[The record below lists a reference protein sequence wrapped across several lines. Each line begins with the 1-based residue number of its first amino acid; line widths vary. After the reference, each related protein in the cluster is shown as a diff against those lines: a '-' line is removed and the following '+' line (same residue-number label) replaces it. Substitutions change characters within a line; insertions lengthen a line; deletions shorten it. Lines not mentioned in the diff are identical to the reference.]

1 MPIFNIFQSF
11 ISKQNQLY
19 SDFLE
24 AYNEVK
30 QLKHIQNNLK
40 TMAHCL
46 VLEKNQGFSKCLNYY
61 IFNGVDKVLLNLGS
75 LRPKKPYFDNS
86 SKSEESSR
94 DEDKTTHSYTR
105 STDISYSLT
114 PDLNSSAKSLRNKEY
129 SKSTSNSPIHT
140 DKTKDLIAQDSLEMF
155 YISTLHIFDAEYFRS
170 DFWNLI
176 WRHGK
181 FSKLC
186 KYYCEKCVE
195 HDIFNKDLAL
205 YLVELSLSDSL
216 VLEGMVV
223 VCELDRYCK
232 HFESVGFGDILA
244 DNIESYA
251 SAMDE
256 RCIHM
261 LSFACYYEDRS
272 KIDLLDRISLRIA
285 QNKSDAGLLKL
296 EDESVKGSSKIGD
309 VTVKDFFQ
317 KEDQKEK
324 NKEKECYDKESN
336 DRDTHDK
343 ESNDGFCEQLK
354 FLLQIFKKVKSKR
367 IRYKVLIE
375 ACNAARIAEN
385 PGNKTDLFSNFVL
398 ECIKIDNFVVG
409 TALCKPEENHWSP
422 SKILDYLMEDFSCEN
437 KEIEDSRTSE
447 TKSRSSVFSDD
458 KLPQPKSFRN
468 LEKTKVAAKNKD
480 FSAYKENNSLQIS
493 FNFSS
498 TDAKNTAEDTIPIKL
513 ENKKKQALLLQ
524 ILGMDAVLVAIYLD
538 KKRPLA
544 IKRHDACLLSMLLT
558 LKVPDTRIYIFLYCF
573 DKQTFFNNFES
584 ILNLSDKREIISY
597 VKEDL
602 LLM

>member
-46 VLEKNQGFSKCLNYY
+46 VLESNQGFSKCLNYY
-61 IFNGVDKVLLNLGS
+61 IFNDVDKVLLNLGV
-75 LRPKKPYFDNS
+75 LRPYFD
-86 SKSEESSR
+86 KGSR
-94 DEDKTTHSYTR
+94 DEENSNYDDKVKHSYTNL
-105 STDISYSLT
+105 SHSLT

-140 DKTKDLIAQDSLEMF
+140 DKIKDSIVQDSLEMF
-155 YISTLHIFDAEYFRS
+155 YISTLHIFNAEYFRS

-176 WRHGK
+176 WMHGK

-195 HDIFNKDLAL
+195 YDIFNKDLAL
-205 YLVELSLSDSL
+205 YLVELSLSDAL

-223 VCELDRYCK
+223 VCELDSYCK
-232 HFESVGFGDILA
+232 HFESVGFGDILV
-244 DNIESYA
+244 DKIELYA
-251 SAMDE
+251 SSMDE
-256 RCIHM
+256 RCIHL

-285 QNKSDAGLLKL
+285 LDKSDAGYLNI
-296 EDESVKGSSKIGD
+296 EDVSAKDISKI
-309 VTVKDFFQ
+309 
-317 KEDQKEK
+317 EK
-324 NKEKECYDKESN
+324 HNKES
-336 DRDTHDK
+336 HDK
-343 ESNDGFCEQLK
+343 FCEQLR
-354 FLLQIFKKVKSKR
+354 FLSKIFKKVKSKR

-375 ACNAARIAEN
+375 ACNAAGISEN

-409 TALCKPEENHWSP
+409 TALCKPEKNHWSP
-422 SKILDYLMEDFSCEN
+422 LKILDYLMGDFNCEN
-437 KEIEDSRTSE
+437 TEIEDSRTSE
-447 TKSRSSVFSDD
+447 TKSRSNVFSDN

-468 LEKTKVAAKNKD
+468 LENTKVAVKNKD
-480 FSAYKENNSLQIS
+480 FSAYKENSNLQIS

-498 TDAKNTAEDTIPIKL
+498 TDVKNTAADTIPFKL

-524 ILGMDAVLVAIYLD
+524 VLGMDASLVAIYLD
-538 KKRPLA
+538 KKQPLK
-544 IKRHDACLLSMLLT
+544 IKRHDACLLSMLIA

-584 ILNLSDKREIISY
+584 ILNLSDKREIIGY
-597 VKEDL
+597 IKEDL
-602 LLM
+602 LLV